1 MLIDL
6 AVRFM
11 APALIVVAGLVV
23 LVVIHVVGG
32 SIGAVLSGAIRAVF
46 AILSGLIV
54 GLIRLARLAGRGI
67 RELYW
72 RIRA

>member
-11 APALIVVAGLVV
+11 APALIVLAGVV
-23 LVVIHVVGG
+23 LLIVIHIVGG
-32 SIGAVLSGAIRAVF
+32 GIGAVLSGAIRLFF
-46 AILSGLIV
+46 AILSGVAV
-54 GLIRLARLAGRGI
+54 GVIRLVRLIGRGI
-67 RELYW
+67 RDLYW

>member
-11 APALIVVAGLVV
+11 APALIVLAGLVV
-23 LVVIHVVGG
+23 LVVIHIVGG
-32 SIGAVLSGAIRAVF
+32 GIGAILSGAIRVVF
-46 AILSGLIV
+46 AILSGVAV
-54 GLIRLARLAGRGI
+54 GLIRLARLIGRGV

>member
-32 SIGAVLSGAIRAVF
+32 GIGAVLSGAIRAVF